1 MFDSRD
7 FLRQDQVSGRL
18 SEIEMSGVY
27 PLNEWQ
33 SKVHDI
39 KRTHAYA
46 YASKTMEALRETANA
61 VAAAMQL
68 FAATSDT
75 VKGMARAT
83 EKVMEFGEG
92 TYNGD
97 WWAIKDLARC
107 TIAVN
112 DDTQGEKV
120 FQDCIN
126 KFFIASNGWSVR
138 EQKRKK
144 SDPKGYS
151 DWKVI
156 VSKNGSLAEVQINTK
171 NLLYAKDLPFF
182 RAVCP
187 GEEAA
192 MKAKYMPVPG
202 GIGHLLYEWSRVPG
216 PRSQTAE
223 ALGLRYYA
231 HFRTPNVVQA
241 WKLFEDILKMGINP
255 AQIH

>member
-1 MFDSRD
+1 
-7 FLRQDQVSGRL
+7 
-18 SEIEMSGVY
+18 MSGVY

-39 KRTHAYA
+39 KRSRAYA
-46 YASKTMEALRETANA
+46 YANQTMGALRETANA
-61 VAAAMQL
+61 VAAANNCV
-68 FAATSDT
+68 AATSDT

-120 FQDCIN
+120 FRDCIH
-126 KFFIASNGWSVR
+126 KFFIPSNGWSVR
-138 EQKRKK
+138 EQKPKK
-144 SDPKGYS
+144 NDPKGYS

-187 GEEAA
+187 GDEAA

-202 GIGHLLYEWSRVPG
+202 GIGHLLYEWSRVAG
-216 PRSQTAE
+216 PRAQA
-223 ALGLRYYA
+223 ANDLGLRYYA
-231 HFRTPNVVQA
+231 HFRKPNMVQA
-241 WKLFEDILKMGINP
+241 WSLFQDILKLGINP
-255 AQIH
+255 AHIH

>member
-1 MFDSRD
+1 
-7 FLRQDQVSGRL
+7 
-18 SEIEMSGVY
+18 MSGVY

-46 YASKTMEALRETANA
+46 YADKTMEALRETANA
-61 VAAAMQL
+61 VAAANNCV
-68 FAATSDT
+68 AATSNT
-75 VKGMARAT
+75 VKGLARAT

-92 TYNGD
+92 AYNGD

-112 DDTQGEKV
+112 DDAQGAKV
-120 FQDCIN
+120 FHDCIN

-138 EQKRKK
+138 EQKPKK

-156 VSKNGSLAEVQINTK
+156 VSRNGSLAEVQINTK

-187 GEEAA
+187 GDEGA
-192 MKAKYMPVPG
+192 MKARYMPVPG

-216 PRSQTAE
+216 PRAQAAD

-231 HFRTPNVVQA
+231 HFRKPNVVHA
-241 WKLFEDILKMGINP
+241 WKLFEDILRLGINP